1 MSARA
6 AKVESKASKF
16 RVTAEGICAPSHSQT
31 TYQTRFPRTVGSH
44 IAWWHFYPLC
54 RRYCRQPVLYPNN
67 GRRCQVAF

>member
-44 IAWWHFYPLC
+44 IAWGIFT
-54 RRYCRQPVLYPNN
+54 LYAVVIVVSLFFI
-67 GRRCQVAF
+67 RTMDDAVRLLS